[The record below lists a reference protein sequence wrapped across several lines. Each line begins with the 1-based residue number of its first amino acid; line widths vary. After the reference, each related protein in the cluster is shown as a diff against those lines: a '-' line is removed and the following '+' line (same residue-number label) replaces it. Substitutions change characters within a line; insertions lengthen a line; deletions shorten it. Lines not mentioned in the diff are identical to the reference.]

1 MKNLTFVLI
10 FCTSI
15 LFGCKKDNQSAE
27 SIEISI
33 QNNSPFTFTDV
44 LVRAPEGEN
53 NYGSINSYKKSDY
66 KEFQKAYRYSY
77 ITLKIENEE
86 LRIQPYDYFGEN
98 ELEKGRHTYVLNVEV
113 LNNTKRLKLT
123 YRKD

>member
-1 MKNLTFVLI
+1 MRNLIFVLLLFI
-10 FCTSI
+10 SVI
-15 LFGCKKDNQSAE
+15 LGCKKDNQPAD
-27 SIEISI
+27 SIQISI

-53 NYGSINSYKKSDY
+53 NYGSINSYKKSNY

-77 ITLKIENEE
+77 ISLKIGNEE
-86 LRIQPYDYFGEN
+86 LGFQPFDYFGET
-98 ELEKGRHTYVLNVEV
+98 ELEKGRHTYVLSVEV
-113 LNNTKRLKLT
+113 VNNNKRLKLA